1 MRFPP
6 GLCPGPRWG
15 AYSAPLPP
23 SWKRLGH
30 TPTRPSILPY
40 LGYYARKKVGF
51 FGGGHCYNTLETIP
65 SGSVSASVIPASAAP
80 PAAEPSDVAGKLDSI
95 MLRLEK
101 LNVLDQLVVHVTN
114 LTKSLEFCHESIAEL
129 KRENVELK
137 TRVTE
142 LCRDN
147 TEQQRAA
154 KADHD
159 ALVDLTW
166 RSMRDNLLFY
176 SIPETTSDEDCDAT
190 VQKFFRDE
198 LGITEDIGLE
208 RLHRM
213 GKRCDGKCR
222 PIVAKFSSFKQRE
235 VVRLA
240 GPKLAG
246 KRFRISEQ
254 IPKEWQDRRKAL
266 LPAFKDAKR
275 QGKRARFVGDKLL
288 VEGQFVTPNTSQHA

>member
-1 MRFPP
+1 MRVSYRP
-6 GLCPGPRWG
+6 
-15 AYSAPLPP
+15 AP
-23 SWKRLGH
+23 
-30 TPTRPSILPY
+30 
-40 LGYYARKKVGF
+40 A
-51 FGGGHCYNTLETIP
+51 E
-65 SGSVSASVIPASAAP
+65 
-80 PAAEPSDVAGKLDSI
+80 EPSDVAGKLDSI
-95 MLRLEK
+95 MMRLDK
-101 LNVLDQLVVHVTN
+101 LNVLGQLVVQVTN

-142 LCRDN
+142 LGRDN

-154 KADHD
+154 K
-159 ALVDLTW
+159 VDLTW

-208 RLHRM
+208 RVHRM
-213 GKRCDGKCR
+213 GKRFDRKCR

-235 VVRLA
+235 VGRLA

-246 KRFRISEQ
+246 KRFGISEQ
-254 IPKEWQDRRKAL
+254 IPEEWQDRRKAL
-266 LPAFKDAKR
+266 LPAFKDAIE
-275 QGKRARFVGDKLL
+275 ARK
-288 VEGQFVTPNTSQHA
+288 EGTLCR

>member
-1 MRFPP
+1 M
-6 GLCPGPRWG
+6 
-15 AYSAPLPP
+15 
-23 SWKRLGH
+23 
-30 TPTRPSILPY
+30 
-40 LGYYARKKVGF
+40 
-51 FGGGHCYNTLETIP
+51 
-65 SGSVSASVIPASAAP
+65 
-80 PAAEPSDVAGKLDSI
+80 
-95 MLRLEK
+95 
-101 LNVLDQLVVHVTN
+101 
-114 LTKSLEFCHESIAEL
+114 KS
-129 KRENVELK
+129 
-137 TRVTE
+137 RVTE
-142 LCRDN
+142 LGRDN

-166 RSMRDNLLFY
+166 RSMPDNLLFY

-208 RLHRM
+208 RVHRM
-213 GKRCDGKCR
+213 GKRFDGKCR

-246 KRFRISEQ
+246 KRFGISEQ

-288 VEGQFVTPNTSQHA
+288 VEGQFVTPNSSQHA

>member
-1 MRFPP
+1 
-6 GLCPGPRWG
+6 
-15 AYSAPLPP
+15 
-23 SWKRLGH
+23 
-30 TPTRPSILPY
+30 
-40 LGYYARKKVGF
+40 
-51 FGGGHCYNTLETIP
+51 
-65 SGSVSASVIPASAAP
+65 
-80 PAAEPSDVAGKLDSI
+80 

-101 LNVLDQLVVHVTN
+101 LNVLDQLVVQVTN

-142 LCRDN
+142 LCHDN
-147 TEQQRAA
+147 TEQQRSA

-208 RLHRM
+208 RVHRM
-213 GKRCDGKCR
+213 GKRFDGKCR
-222 PIVAKFSSFKQRE
+222 PIVPKFSSFKQRE

-246 KRFRISEQ
+246 KRFGISEQ